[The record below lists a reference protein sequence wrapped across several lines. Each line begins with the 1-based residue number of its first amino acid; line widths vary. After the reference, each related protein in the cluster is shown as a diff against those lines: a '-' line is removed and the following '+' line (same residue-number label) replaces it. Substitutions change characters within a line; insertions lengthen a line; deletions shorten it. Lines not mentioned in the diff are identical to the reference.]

1 MDLSQMTAQIRPRN
15 NHEAIDLGFVMV
27 RHWWRPLF
35 SLWFIVTLPVIL
47 LLNLFLPDSP
57 YLVIIIFWW
66 LKPLW
71 ETTLL
76 HYVAEQLFSNDTDI
90 KPLLKKL
97 PSLLW
102 HQVFSKLL
110 IRRLSLTRSF
120 DMPVGELEKL
130 TGVPRNK
137 RLNILHRTT
146 SSTAIGLTS
155 IALSIE
161 NTLIFAFIGLV
172 WLFIPP
178 ELTPSIN
185 PFEWLNSPSLNL
197 ALCWGWYFSMSLV
210 APFYV
215 AAGFS
220 LYINRRTVLEGWD
233 IELAFKEM
241 ANRHEA
247 RKTKTIKSKTGVSPT
262 QIAMALIAACLMSF
276 SAPDMTHA
284 SETDPDK
291 PSVELI
297 TDLTPHQ
304 SQQLII
310 EVMESDTFNDIQTG
324 ETWRLN
330 VDWFDMD
337 EEPENDDYADFF
349 KALEG
354 FFTFLAQSIEVILW
368 GIAISLVIFLLVRL
382 GKIDL
387 PAFLKPK
394 PPSKPAPPNSLFG
407 LDLNHD
413 TVPNDPVTIARQQ
426 WLGGNK
432 RQAYSLLYRSA
443 LYDLLHNERVPLDK
457 SHTEGECVLLF
468 QQQNKNTKSQF
479 FSSLTTQ
486 WIQLAYGH
494 DAPDEQLFETL
505 CHDWPTHFSGEAST

>member
-1 MDLSQMTAQIRPRN
+1 MTAQIRPRN

-27 RHWWRPLF
+27 RHWWRALF
-35 SLWFIVTLPVIL
+35 SLWFIITLPVIL
-47 LLNLFLPDSP
+47 LLNLGLPDSP
-57 YLVIIIFWW
+57 YLAIILFWW

-76 HYVAEQLFSNDTDI
+76 HYIAEQLFSNNI
-90 KPLLKKL
+90 SIRPLLKKL

-102 HQVFSKLL
+102 HQLFSKLL

-146 SSTAIGLTS
+146 SSTSIGLTS
-155 IALSIE
+155 IAMSIE

-178 ELTPSIN
+178 EFTPSIN
-185 PFEWLNSPSLNL
+185 PFEWINSPSLHL

-241 ANRHEA
+241 ANRHA
-247 RKTKTIKSKTGVSPT
+247 SRKTKTTKPNTTTNLV
-262 QIAMALIAACLMSF
+262 QVAMALISACLISF
-276 SAPDMTHA
+276 STPNIAHA
-284 SETDPDK
+284 TETVTSK
-291 PSVELI
+291 PLI
-297 TDLTPHQ
+297 EPITQLTPHQ

-310 EVMESDTFNDIQTG
+310 EVMESDTFNNIQTG
-324 ETWRLN
+324 ETWRLDVN
-330 VDWFDMD
+330 WFDWD
-337 EEPENDDYADFF
+337 EKPDDDQSDFL

-354 FFTFLAQSIEVILW
+354 FFNILAQSIEVILW
-368 GIAISLVIFLLVRL
+368 GVAISLVIFLLVRF

-387 PAFLKPK
+387 PAFIKPK
-394 PPSKPAPPNSLFG
+394 PKSTHVPPSSLFG

-413 TVPNDPVTIARQQ
+413 SVPDDPAAIARQH
-426 WLGGNK
+426 WNAGNK

-443 LYDLLHNERVPLDK
+443 LYDLLHNEKIALDK

-468 QQQNKNTKSQF
+468 QKQHNAAKSQF

-494 DAPDEQLFETL
+494 DIPDERLFETI
-505 CHDWPTHFSGEAST
+505 CSHWATHFNGEAST